1 MKLVYI
7 GKVIEVKPIENADR
21 IESVNVICGSGGIWW
36 GVAQKNQFAVG
47 DNCEVY
53 LQDSLL
59 PHTERFAFMEKTCWR
74 VRICRFRGALSECL
88 VMPQVLAG
96 DIGDDVT
103 DVSGVTRYEKPL
115 PVTISG
121 DILGHFPA
129 FIIPK
134 TDEPNVQGVPEM
146 VTMLQGKPFYA
157 TIKVDGTSTTVFKW
171 QCHFGVCSRN
181 YELKPS
187 DTNTLWQLVYKYDLE
202 KKLPEN
208 YSVQWETIG
217 PGIQGNPLGLA
228 KVSLQCFNVYDI
240 LNKKYLNGGD
250 ASQFCII
257 GLGLPFVEP
266 IVTPE
271 TFTMNVDELRALV
284 EKQVYHNGKPAEG
297 IVVRPLNEEMVEVN
311 HETVRLSFKVIN
323 PLYRD

>member
-88 VMPQVLAG
+88 VMPQVLDGAV
-96 DIGDDVT
+96 GDDVT
-103 DVSGVTRYEKPL
+103 DISGVTKYEKLL
-115 PVTISG
+115 PANIG
-121 DILGHFPA
+121 GELAGFFPS
-129 FIIPK
+129 FIPK
-134 TDEPNVQGVPEM
+134 TDELNVQVVPEM
-146 VTMLQGKPFYA
+146 VAALQGKPYYA
-157 TIKVDGTSTTVFKW
+157 TIKVDGCSATVFKW
-171 QCHFGVCSRN
+171 QGHFGVCSRN

-187 DTNTLWQLVYKYDLE
+187 DTNALWLLARQYDLE
-202 KKLPEN
+202 KKLPEGF
-208 YSVQWETIG
+208 SVQCETAG
-217 PGIQGNPLGLA
+217 PSIQGNPLGLT
-228 KVSLQCFNVYDI
+228 KIDWQCFNVFDI
-240 LNKKYLNGGD
+240 VNKKYLDGLA
-250 ASQFCII
+250 ASDFCILK
-257 GLGLPFVEP
+257 LGLPFVEP
-266 IVTPE
+266 IVTEPI
-271 TFTMNVDELRALV
+271 FTMNVDELRVLA

-297 IVVRPLNEEMVEVN
+297 IVVRPTKEETIVIGNEVR
-311 HETVRLSFKVIN
+311 RLSFKAVN
-323 PLYRD
+323 SLYNN